1 MILLSPPQ
9 GGRRLRANL
18 VARACALFGPLA
30 LLIAMATDV
39 PAAGRTSDAARGEA
53 LYESRCTGCHSL
65 DSNRVGPRHRGVFGR
80 RVGGVADY
88 PYSKALANSE
98 LVWDDDTLERWLS
111 DPQGFLPGQR
121 MNIRV
126 RQARDRADIIAF
138 LKRESRE
145 SGN

>member
-1 MILLSPPQ
+1 M
-9 GGRRLRANL
+9 
-18 VARACALFGPLA
+18 ARALA
-30 LLIAMATDV
+30 LLVLLALLTAMTG
-39 PAAGRTSDAARGEA
+39 AAKAGDAARGAA

-65 DSNRVGPRHRGVFGR
+65 ESNRVGPKHRGVFGR

-88 PYSKALANSE
+88 PYSKALARSE
-98 LVWDDDTLERWLS
+98 LVWTDDTLDRWLS
-111 DPQGFLPGQR
+111 NPQGFLPGQR

-145 SGN
+145 GGK